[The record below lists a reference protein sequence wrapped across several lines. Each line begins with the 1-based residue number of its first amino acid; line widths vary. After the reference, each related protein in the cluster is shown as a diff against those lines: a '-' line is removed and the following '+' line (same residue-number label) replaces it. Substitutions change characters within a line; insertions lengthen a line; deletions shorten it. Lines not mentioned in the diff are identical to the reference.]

1 MLQLMPDFEVADV
14 SFPDISSQGA
24 FGSQL
29 FPSAT
34 SPGEHN
40 SRPIDGAL

>member
-1 MLQLMPDFEVADV
+1 MLALMPDFEIADV
-14 SFPDISSQGA
+14 SFPDISSQGT

-29 FPSAT
+29 FPSSA
-34 SPGEHN
+34 SKGERN